1 MIIRLP
7 IKIALYVGFG
17 RVICVLGR
25 QARFSSK
32 LSTIFDRGSSTPIDI
47 FSSFS
52 AEFAKIDET
61 IERVESVPCNVEYKI
76 PVKEYADLKEDVIEP
91 SYRREEIL
99 KNAPRKDSISF
110 ILPKVVD

>member
-1 MIIRLP
+1 MKLEE
-7 IKIALYVGFG
+7 IKMVAEL
-17 RVICVLGR
+17 
-25 QARFSSK
+25 SK
-32 LSTIFDRGSSTPIDI
+32 LEFTEEEFA
-47 FSSFS
+47 SFS

-91 SYRREEIL
+91 SYSREEIL
-99 KNAPRKDSISF
+99 KNAPKKDSISF